1 MVDLTS
7 MGTHP
12 AVQRVV
18 DAALRKGVK
27 LEIALLS
34 APTRTAEQ
42 AAKAVGVRLDQ
53 IVKSLVFV
61 APRPDGRLA
70 PIVCLVAGCNNVDLS
85 RLAAVTGE
93 LSVRRATAREAHDLT
108 GFAIGGIPPFG
119 HGRQARVVMDP
130 DLCPFQVVWAAAG
143 IDGAVF
149 PVSPAALRIL
159 ANATVAPFAKDL
171 ELRAG
176 SPATMDSGMLFEAG
190 GTAA

>member
-1 MVDLTS
+1 
-7 MGTHP
+7 MGSGGRSLR
-12 AVQRVV
+12 QRVV

-93 LSVRRATAREAHDLT
+93 LSIRRATAREAHELT

-143 IDGAVF
+143 IDGAIF

-159 ANATVAPFAKDL
+159 ANATVAPFAKDS

-176 SPATMDSGMLFEAG
+176 GAATMGSGMLFEAG

>member
-1 MVDLTS
+1 MS
-7 MGTHP
+7 HP
-12 AVQRVV
+12 AIQRVV
-18 DAALRKGVK
+18 DAALRKGVR
-27 LEIALLS
+27 LEIALFQ

-42 AAKAVGVRLDQ
+42 AAAAAGVGLDQ

-70 PIVCLVAGCNNVDLS
+70 PIVCLVSGCNSVDLG

-93 LSVRRATAREAHDLT
+93 TSIRKATAREAHDLT
-108 GFAIGGIPPFG
+108 GFPVGGIPPFG
-119 HGRQARVVMDP
+119 HGHPTRVVMDP

-143 IDGAVF
+143 TDGAIF

-159 ANATVAPFAKDL
+159 ANAVVAPFSRECEMPRRPAAM
-171 ELRAG
+171 EAG
-176 SPATMDSGMLFEAG
+176 LLFGPG

>member
-1 MVDLTS
+1 
-7 MGTHP
+7 MGTSHP

-93 LSVRRATAREAHDLT
+93 LSIRRATAREAHDLT

-143 IDGAVF
+143 IDGAIF

-159 ANATVAPFAKDL
+159 ANATVAPFAKDS

-176 SPATMDSGMLFEAG
+176 SPATRDSGMLFEAG